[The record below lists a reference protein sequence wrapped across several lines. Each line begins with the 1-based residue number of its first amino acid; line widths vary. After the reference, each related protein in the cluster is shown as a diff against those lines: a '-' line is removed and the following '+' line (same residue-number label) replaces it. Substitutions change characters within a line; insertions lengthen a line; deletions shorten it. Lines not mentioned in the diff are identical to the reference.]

1 MLKSSRIFQVRRKE
15 KWFSNT
21 CICKIYLESMSIHVG
36 NNPFFFIHAIDAC
49 DSNPCQNGGL
59 CLYKNGKPLCICKPG
74 YTGNNCSK
82 GMTKNKDFDDI
93 FIHIIWHTILV
104 FCFYFQ
110 RNKYIIMYCTRSLP
124 CIRHFMP
131 ERRILLHG
139 GDGKNMFLQNWL

>member
-1 MLKSSRIFQVRRKE
+1 
-15 KWFSNT
+15 
-21 CICKIYLESMSIHVG
+21 MSTHVG
-36 NNPFFFIHAIDAC
+36 NNHFFLIHTIDAC

-82 GMTKNKDFDDI
+82 GMTKKRRFRWY
-93 FIHIIWHTILV
+93 FYLYYMTPTILSLF

-110 RNKYIIMYCTRSLP
+110 QNKYVIMYCTRSLP

-139 GDGKNMFLQNWL
+139 GDGKNMLLQNWL